1 MDKDAIL
8 ILDFGGN
15 QAYYTARRMRG
26 EQFYC
31 EILPGNTD
39 PETIMAMS
47 PKGIVLV
54 GGECAEL
61 HAPALPF
68 EPDVFGVPVLALGG
82 AARMLATSI
91 KAEYTGIQMEN
102 NKDFVQFSVCD
113 LFEELSENDRYFER
127 VDGFTLPE
135 GYISIAS
142 TQNGLMPCFA
152 NLEKHIYGLQF
163 YVESNDPDGFKIL
176 ENFAGGICGC
186 TKNWTVENFAP
197 VLIER
202 IREEVGDSNVLIS
215 ISGGVDSA
223 VTAALLS
230 RAIGNR
236 LVCLFVDNGLL
247 RKGDPEMVRR
257 IFRDDMKLE
266 LVEVDARERFVNA
279 LRGVSDPE
287 EKRDILYDEFSS
299 VLAEQYVKVGS
310 VEFMAEGTIYPD
322 VLSGKPRLGHK
333 MIEGCRAIEP
343 IRQLFKEEVRALGRY
358 LNLSEEIVTRPSF
371 ASPGL
376 AIRCLGEVT
385 QERLHVLREAD
396 LIFRQEI
403 EKAGL
408 SRKIAQFFVILTDL
422 KTPGLRGD
430 GYVCVLR
437 AMGSSNAG
445 NAPAYRLPYDLMDA
459 VVRRITGEVPGVN
472 HVVYDITARPI
483 ASVEWE

>member
-8 ILDFGGN
+8 ILDFGGS
-15 QAYYTARRMRG
+15 QAFYTARRMRG

-31 EILPGNTD
+31 EIMPGNTD
-39 PETIMAMS
+39 IETIRAFA
-47 PKGIVLV
+47 PKGLVLV
-54 GGECAEL
+54 GGEGSEL
-61 HAPALPF
+61 HAPSLPF
-68 EPDVFGVPVLALGG
+68 DPETMNMPVLALGG
-82 AARMLATSI
+82 AARMLASTI
-91 KAEYTGIQMEN
+91 NAEYTGIQFEN
-102 NKDFVQFSVCD
+102 NKEFVQFGVCD
-113 LFEELSENDRYFER
+113 LFADLTENDRFFER
-127 VDGFTLPE
+127 IDGFNLPE
-135 GYISIAS
+135 GYVSIAS
-142 TQNGLMPCFA
+142 TLNGLMPCFA

-176 ENFAGGICGC
+176 ENFAGSICGC
-186 TKNWTVENFAP
+186 SKSWTVENFAP
-197 VLIER
+197 ILIER
-202 IREEVGDSNVLIS
+202 ARKEIGDAHVLIS

-223 VTAALLS
+223 VTAALLN

-236 LVCLFVDNGLL
+236 LICMFVDNGLL
-247 RKGDPEMVRR
+247 RKGDPEMVHRLFCGEMGLQL
-257 IFRDDMKLE
+257 IQ
-266 LVEVDARERFVNA
+266 VDARERFLNA
-279 LRGVSDPE
+279 LRGVLDPD

-299 VLAEQYVKVGS
+299 VLAEQYVKIGS
-310 VEFMAEGTIYPD
+310 VECMAEGTIYPD

-343 IRQLFKEEVRALGRY
+343 LKYLFKEEVRALGRY
-358 LNLSEEIVTRPSF
+358 LNVPEELVVRPSF

-385 QERLHVLREAD
+385 QERLNVLREAD

-422 KTPGLRGD
+422 KTPGLRGE

-437 AMGSSNAG
+437 AMGTSNAG
-445 NAPAYRLPYDLMDA
+445 KAPAYRLPYDLMDI
-459 VVRRITGEVPGVN
+459 VVRRITTEVPGVN
-472 HVVYDITARPI
+472 HVVYDITGRPI